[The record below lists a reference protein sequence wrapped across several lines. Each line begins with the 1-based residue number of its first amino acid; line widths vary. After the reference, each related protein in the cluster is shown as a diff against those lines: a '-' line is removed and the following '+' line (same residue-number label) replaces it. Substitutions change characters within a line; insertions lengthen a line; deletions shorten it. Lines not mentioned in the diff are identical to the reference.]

1 MIHSNIKQKLFP
13 IILII
18 FVLFSPLYSIDA
30 ENKDICDYKSITNSF
45 SSKNAYLYLEE
56 LTSDKFEGRQSGSKG
71 AELAA
76 EWIANLYKSYGLT
89 PGGDNNSY
97 YQEFDIPYYEVVS
110 PLSFSMKNSKIDE
123 GFIYKKD
130 FIVLPGSGSGSI
142 DSKVV
147 FAGYGITSETKGYD
161 DYKEV
166 NVKGKIALIMRRGPE
181 TFDLGEDTLYFKTK
195 IDNAKE
201 HGAIGVIISE
211 KATEK
216 NKMYMDTKYVSSSN
230 GYIPVL
236 FITSNAANKFL
247 LEKGTSLLEIEKK
260 IDKEKMPFSFETN
273 CNCKMEVNVLNEMRK
288 TSNVIGYI
296 PAKDTKTEDSVLI
309 TAHYDH
315 LGADKVDGSIYRG
328 ANDNASGTSVLLEIA
343 RSLSVN
349 FYLPEVNIVFI
360 AFSGEEE
367 GLCGSYFYVKNPFFP
382 LKKIKAVLNMDMVG
396 TGSGTLYAGT
406 DPVVYKELSENIKVS
421 SECLNLDVSINK
433 RLLNSGSDHYF
444 FHMNKIPNVFFI
456 RDNPTGIGGYHDTRD
471 IADSVDPINLKE
483 AGDLV
488 ILIASIFSNPY
499 FVSFDDYYWKEKV
512 SVHERILFSGTKRGE
527 MSLILN
533 EEEIPSD
540 LDKFYK
546 VFYLNSGDNVINI
559 RVLIEGKLCFEK
571 IINIKCVPDENLIC
585 DFNFDLKVD
594 LNDLI
599 EFSRF
604 YKDKVSN
611 YGLNQI
617 FDINNDSFVN
627 EFDLSKFDSC
637 FGYFYNN

>member
-1 MIHSNIKQKLFP
+1 MMHNNIKQKLFP

-18 FVLFSPLYSIDA
+18 FILFSPLYSIDA

-45 SSKNAYLYLEE
+45 SSKNAYSYLEE

-76 EWIANLYKSYGLT
+76 EWIANLYESYGLI
-89 PGGDNNSY
+89 PGINNSY
-97 YQEFDIPYYEVVS
+97 YQEFDIPYYEVMP
-110 PLSFSMKNSKIDE
+110 PLFFSINSSKINE
-123 GFIYKKD
+123 EFIYKKD

-142 DSKVV
+142 ESKVV
-147 FAGYGITSETKGYD
+147 FVGYGITSGSKGYD
-161 DYKEV
+161 DYKKV
-166 NVKGKIALIMRRGPE
+166 DVSGKIALIMRRGPE
-181 TFDLGEDTLYFKTK
+181 TFDLGEEALYFKTK
-195 IDNAKE
+195 IDNAVE
-201 HGAIGVIISE
+201 HGAIGVIVSE

-216 NKMYMDTKYVSSSN
+216 NKMNMNTKYVSSSY
-230 GYIPVL
+230 GSIPVL
-236 FITSNAANKFL
+236 FATCDAANKFL
-247 LEKGTSLLEIEKK
+247 LEKGTSLIEVEKK
-260 IDKEKMPFSFETN
+260 IDKEKTPFSFETN
-273 CNCKMEVNVLNEMRK
+273 CSCKMEVNVLYEVRK
-288 TSNVIGYI
+288 TSNVIGYL
-296 PAKDTKTEDSVLI
+296 PAKDHKTEDSVLI

-315 LGADKVDGSIYRG
+315 LGRDNIDGSIYRG

-343 RSLSVN
+343 HSLSVN
-349 FYLPEVNIVFI
+349 FYLSEINIVFI

-367 GLCGSYFYVKNPFFP
+367 GLCGSFFYVNNPIFP
-382 LKKIKAVLNMDMVG
+382 IKKIKAVLNMDMVG
-396 TGSGTLYAGT
+396 TGSGKLYAGT
-406 DPVVYKELSENIKVS
+406 DPVIYKELSENIKVS
-421 SECLNLDVSINK
+421 CDCLKMNVPINK
-433 RLLNSGSDHYF
+433 RLLSSGSDHYF
-444 FHMNKIPNVFFI
+444 FHINKVPNVFFI
-456 RDNPTGIGGYHDTRD
+456 RDNPTGIGGYHDTLD
-471 IADSVDPINLKE
+471 TVDTVDPANLKE
-483 AGDLV
+483 TGDLV
-488 ILIASIFSNPY
+488 ILITSIYANP
-499 FVSFDDYYWKEKV
+499 FFITFDEYYWKEKV
-512 SVHERILFSGTKRGE
+512 SLHERILFSGVKRGD
-527 MSLILN
+527 MSLTLN

-546 VFYLNSGDNVINI
+546 VFSLNSGDNVINI
-559 RVLIEGKLCFEK
+559 RVLIDGKLCFEK
-571 IINIKCVPDENLIC
+571 IINIKCASDENLIC